1 MLHIILGILK
11 LIGLLFGIL
20 LLLIL
25 LIAVIFLLV
34 PVRYQ
39 IMLEKTETVMKGQIR
54 LTWLLHLISA
64 RLSYDVRVQERQIE
78 ICILGI
84 SLEKFKAIQSRR
96 REKKLQKQRAKLQTE
111 LKTEQPQKKNISL
124 EKVDTEEKKLLQEVR
139 LEDRARSE
147 SKTAPETGSIAAE
160 RTVIHTFWTKLT
172 GIYERIKTIPTK
184 LTALIDRILQLA
196 GSAVKL
202 IEGIAAGTVNLYEK
216 LSAVPEKIDAVQQTL
231 EEYEVKAA
239 AGDLKH
245 ELNYIWKHYGLRRA
259 EGYLH
264 FGTGDPALTGQLTG
278 VLYMLLPAKA
288 GKVAVQP
295 EFSEQ
300 ILEME
305 LTAKGHVR
313 SCHIIPVGWHLLR
326 NKRLVRLFKKIRTL
340 R

>member
-11 LIGLLFGIL
+11 LIGLLFCIL
-20 LLLIL
+20 FLLIL
-25 LIAVIFLLV
+25 LNAAIFLLV

-84 SLEKFKAIQSRR
+84 SLEKFKTIRSRR
-96 REKKLQKQRAKLQTE
+96 REKKLQKERAKLQKERAKLQTE
-111 LKTEQPQKKNISL
+111 LKTEQPQKKNIPL
-124 EKVDTEEKKLLQEVR
+124 EKADTEEKKLLQEAR
-139 LEDRARSE
+139 LEDRERSE

-160 RTVIHTFWTKLT
+160 RTVIHAFW
-172 GIYERIKTIPTK
+172 TK
-184 LTALIDRILQLA
+184 LTALIDRIVRLA

-202 IEGIAAGTVNLYEK
+202 IEGIAAETVNFYEK

-245 ELNYIWKHYGLRRA
+245 ELNYIWKHYGLRRT

-264 FGTGDPALTGQLTG
+264 FGTGDPAMTGQLTG

-305 LTAKGHVR
+305 LTAKGYVR
-313 SCHIIPVGWHLLR
+313 SCHIIPVGWRLLR